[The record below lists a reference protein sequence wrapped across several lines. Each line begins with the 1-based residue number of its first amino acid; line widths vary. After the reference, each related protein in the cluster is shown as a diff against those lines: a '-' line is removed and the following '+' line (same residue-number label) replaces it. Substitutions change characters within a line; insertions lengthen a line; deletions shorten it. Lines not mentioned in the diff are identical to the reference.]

1 MSCRLSIAEGRQKNG
16 HGRANLPDSSPV
28 VGREAGV
35 RRGIRA
41 VLMGLVCFVLAG
53 CSTVPTAYHPST
65 PIPPASVS
73 HVLWD
78 ALVRAHVA
86 DGVVHYP
93 ALAEDKRFGEY
104 LNQLNHVD
112 PQAFATPQEQL
123 AFWINAYNAFAAKGI
138 IDRYSPKSLW
148 GKYRYFIG
156 REYSVGG
163 AFLNL
168 YDLEHDILIP
178 KFTEPR
184 IHFAIVCASASCPKL
199 QSWAYQPSELDRQLD
214 HAAREFINDP
224 TRNRFDREKRVAH
237 LSMIFNWFSEDFTA
251 HAGSLIQYIK
261 PYLNDA
267 SLVKELE
274 MTPYRVEFLEYDWNL
289 NGIPP
294 KDE

>member
-1 MSCRLSIAEGRQKNG
+1 MPCRLPIPEGRQKNG
-16 HGRANLPDSSPV
+16 PGRANLPGSLH
-28 VGREAGV
+28 GV
-35 RRGIRA
+35 RRRLHVALHIRA
-41 VLMGLVCFVLAG
+41 MVVALVCFVLPG
-53 CSTVPTAYHPST
+53 CSTVPTAYHPSS

-73 HVLWD
+73 HALWD

-86 DGVVHYP
+86 NGVVNYP
-93 ALAEDKRFGEY
+93 ALAKDKRFGDY

-112 PQAFATPQEQL
+112 PQAFSTHPEQL

-138 IDRYSPKSLW
+138 IDQYSPKSLW

-163 AFLNL
+163 ASLNL

-178 KFTEPR
+178 QFKEPR
-184 IHFAIVCASASCPKL
+184 VHFAIVCASASCPKL

-237 LSMIFNWFSEDFTA
+237 LSMIFNWFSEDFIA
-251 HAGSLIQYIK
+251 HSGSLIQYLK
-261 PYLNDA
+261 PHLNDA
-267 SLVKELE
+267 ALVKELE
-274 MTPYRVEFLEYDWNL
+274 MTPYRVEFMEYDWSV

>member
-1 MSCRLSIAEGRQKNG
+1 MPCRLPIPECRQKNG
-16 HGRANLPDSSPV
+16 PGRANLPGSSYWPRRHVRVSLPSRV
-28 VGREAGV
+28 VVVA
-35 RRGIRA
+35 
-41 VLMGLVCFVLAG
+41 LVCFVLAG
-53 CSTVPTAYHPST
+53 CTTVPTAYHPPS
-65 PIPPASVS
+65 PIPPATVS
-73 HVLWD
+73 HALWD
-78 ALVRAHVA
+78 ALVRAYVN
-86 DGVVHYP
+86 DGEVNYP
-93 ALAEDKRFGEY
+93 ALAKDRRFGDY

-112 PQAFATPQEQL
+112 PQAFSIRPEQL

-163 AFLNL
+163 ASLNL

-178 KFTEPR
+178 QFKEPR
-184 IHFAIVCASASCPKL
+184 VHFAIVCASASCPKL

-214 HAAREFINDP
+214 HAAREFINDQA
-224 TRNRFDREKRVAH
+224 RNRFDREKRVAY
-237 LSMIFNWFSEDFTA
+237 LSMIFNWFSEDFIA
-251 HAGSLIQYIK
+251 HSGSLIQYLK

-267 SLVKELE
+267 ALVKELE
-274 MTPYRVEFLEYDWNL
+274 MTPYRVEFMEYDWSV